1 MRLHAAFL
9 VGAALC
15 VPPIQAGEAAFASVR
30 LAAAEPDCA
39 TNVHLGQAPGVQA
52 RAPARLEEYLQFH
65 AEAVQSSERGTL
77 WPWSNL
83 RMQVD

>member
-9 VGAALC
+9 VGASLC
-15 VPPIQAGEAAFASVR
+15 VPPIQAGEAAF
-30 LAAAEPDCA
+30 AAEPDCA
-39 TNVHLGQAPGVQA
+39 TNVHLGQASAVQA

-83 RMQVD
+83 RRQAD